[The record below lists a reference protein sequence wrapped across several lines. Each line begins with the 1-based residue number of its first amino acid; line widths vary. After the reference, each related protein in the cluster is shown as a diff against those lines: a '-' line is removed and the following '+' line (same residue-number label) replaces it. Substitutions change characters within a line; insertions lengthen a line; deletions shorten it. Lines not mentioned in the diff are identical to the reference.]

1 MCVCVSAE
9 TLGKTELKKREGH
22 FLYSDSGNGINT
34 PSENVRSCGWFRIT
48 LQILKNILLSLSLLK
63 SPNYNMA
70 GWASDSTV
78 EVSILSSKTIEK
90 ATMHAVKTPM
100 RLGFRQ
106 SVIETLP
113 FTSYVILSRFLNHW
127 KLQLPDKRK
136 KVYKDSSVFWNR
148 YTTFAKFSVNP
159 RMAYIYS
166 YNIYIFS

>member
-70 GWASDSTV
+70 G
-78 EVSILSSKTIEK
+78 
-90 ATMHAVKTPM
+90 
-100 RLGFRQ
+100 
-106 SVIETLP
+106 
-113 FTSYVILSRFLNHW
+113 
-127 KLQLPDKRK
+127 
-136 KVYKDSSVFWNR
+136 
-148 YTTFAKFSVNP
+148 
-159 RMAYIYS
+159 
-166 YNIYIFS
+166 